1 MYNAN
6 IPLQNKT
13 YPFQERRSVAE
24 VHWPK
29 HTLAVLQQMGN
40 RKSFTDEI
48 SSCISAACTK
58 ALQMYFWPSLKLSKG
73 PKTLLQTVWSLE
85 RLQILLDT
93 NPPLFL
99 FYSSAKSATF
109 LHNFLL
115 SLIHVSTLT
124 RLSNMR
130 TEHTT
135 HQHLCRHLTHAAHT
149 TTADIVLLESLPI
162 SKFLHSL
169 LLKLQLDCTTAWP
182 KFLNLCPT
190 CFRNRCSFWD
200 KEEQAF

>member
-1 MYNAN
+1 
-6 IPLQNKT
+6 
-13 YPFQERRSVAE
+13 
-24 VHWPK
+24 
-29 HTLAVLQQMGN
+29 MGN
-40 RKSFTDEI
+40 RRSFTAEI
-48 SSCISAACTK
+48 FPCTSSPCSK
-58 ALQMYFWPSLKLSKG
+58 ALQIYFWPSRKLSRG
-73 PKTLLQTVWSLE
+73 PKTPSQTVWSLE
-85 RLQILLDT
+85 RLQILLAT

-99 FYSSAKSATF
+99 FYSSIKSAML

-115 SLIHVSTLT
+115 SFIYVFALT
-124 RLSNMR
+124 RLSNMH

-149 TTADIVLLESLPI
+149 TTEDIVLLQTLLI
-162 SKFLHSL
+162 SKFSHSL

-200 KEEQAF
+200 KEERAF